1 MAPPPLKSNKAG
13 TLKSETDQQ
22 NSAEVKESNN
32 LWVGNISREVADSDL
47 MELFA
52 QFGALDSVT
61 TYSARSYAFV
71 YFKHVEDAKQAK
83 DALQGS
89 SLRGNQIKIEFAR
102 PVCCSF
108 HLITIIIFHNFD
120 LILGFTNDGFVD
132 FGLNLMI
139 DLLCNIIYLRL
150 CGDDDNRVNHKK
162 TPFSFPDRKKINPFK
177 III

>member
-1 MAPPPLKSNKAG
+1 MAPLPVKSNKAG

-22 NSAEVKESNN
+22 SSSEVKESNN

-83 DALQGS
+83 DALQGT

-108 HLITIIIFHNFD
+108 HLITIIIFHNFN
-120 LILGFTNDGFVD
+120 LILGFTD

-139 DLLCNIIYLRL
+139 DLLCNIIYSRL
-150 CGDDDNRVNHKK
+150 CVDDDNRISHK
-162 TPFSFPDRKKINPFK
+162 NPFFLP
-177 III
+177 

>member
-1 MAPPPLKSNKAG
+1 MAPLPVKSNKAG

-22 NSAEVKESNN
+22 SSSEVKESNN

-83 DALQGS
+83 DALQGT

-102 PVCCSF
+102 PVYQKLYSQP
-108 HLITIIIFHNFD
+108 ISD
-120 LILGFTNDGFVD
+120 A
-132 FGLNLMI
+132 
-139 DLLCNIIYLRL
+139 
-150 CGDDDNRVNHKK
+150 
-162 TPFSFPDRKKINPFK
+162 FK
-177 III
+177 Q

>member
-1 MAPPPLKSNKAG
+1 MQGSPPEKA
-13 TLKSETDQQ
+13 SF
-22 NSAEVKESNN
+22 
-32 LWVGNISREVADSDL
+32 ISKKADSDL

-83 DALQGS
+83 DALQGT

-108 HLITIIIFHNFD
+108 HLITIIIFHNFN
-120 LILGFTNDGFVD
+120 LILGFTD

-139 DLLCNIIYLRL
+139 DLLCNIIYSRL
-150 CGDDDNRVNHKK
+150 CGDDDNRISHKK
-162 TPFSFPDRKKINPFK
+162 IPFSFPARKKKKSF
-177 III
+177 